1 MPLAVISG
9 STIAQSLLSGVL
21 EGGDYALYSLGL
33 AFVFGIL
40 RIINLAHGEVVVL
53 GGYVAYWLLVKW
65 GVNPLLSLPLA
76 AAAGGAAGLV
86 TYHIF
91 LRRVR
96 EAPELNT
103 LILTFG
109 IYVFL
114 ANLFLQLWSGDLRS
128 IEVDALQRPLSIGP
142 VRASVGELLA
152 FAISLAVVFGVQL
165 FLSRTQAGRAI
176 RVTAIDRD
184 SAALAG
190 IDVERVDRRAFAIG
204 GVLAGVAGPLLG
216 LLTHLSPAVGGPL
229 TVKAFILTVL
239 AGVGSISGL
248 VAAGMILGV
257 GEAMT
262 VTFLSS
268 SLRELFGFVLF
279 LVILLARPTGLF
291 GQKA

>member
-1 MPLAVISG
+1 MISG
-9 STIAQSLLSGVL
+9 STIAQSLLSGLL

-65 GVNPLLSLPLA
+65 GVSPLLSLPLA
-76 AAAGGAAGLV
+76 ALAGGAAGLA
-86 TYHIF
+86 TYRVF
-91 LRRVR
+91 LGRVR
-96 EAPELNT
+96 QAPELNT

-109 IYVFL
+109 IHVFI
-114 ANLFLQLWSGDLRS
+114 ANVFLQLWTGDLRS
-128 IEVDALQRPLSIGP
+128 IEVDLLQRPLSLGP
-142 VRASVGELLA
+142 IRASVGELLA
-152 FAISLAVVFGVQL
+152 FVIAVAAVLGVQL
-165 FLSRTQAGRAI
+165 FLSRTRAGRAI

-190 IDVERVDRRAFAIG
+190 IDVARVDRRAFVIG
-204 GVLAGVAGPLLG
+204 GVLAGVAGPILG
-216 LLTHLSPAVGGPL
+216 VLTHVSPGTGGPL

-248 VAAGMILGV
+248 IVAGVILGV

-279 LVILLARPTGLF
+279 LVILLARPSGLF

>member
-1 MPLAVISG
+1 VASP
-9 STIAQSLLSGVL
+9 STIAQSLLSGLL

-53 GGYVAYWLLVKW
+53 GGYVAYWLLVRW
-65 GVNPLLSLPLA
+65 GVSPLLSLPLA
-76 AAAGGAAGLV
+76 AAAGGLAGLV
-86 TYHIF
+86 TYRVF
-91 LRRVR
+91 LGRVR
-96 EAPELNT
+96 QAPELNT

-109 IYVFL
+109 INVFL
-114 ANLFLQLWSGDLRS
+114 ANLFLQLWTGDLRT
-128 IEVDALQRPLSIGP
+128 IEVDALQRPLSLGP
-142 VRASVGELLA
+142 IRVSAGELVAFVIALA
-152 FAISLAVVFGVQL
+152 AVLGTQL
-165 FLSRTQAGRAI
+165 FLSRTRAGRAI

-190 IDVERVDRRAFAIG
+190 IDVARVDRRAFVIG

-216 LLTHLSPAVGGPL
+216 VLTHLSPAVGGPL

-248 VAAGMILGV
+248 IAAGMILGV

-268 SLRELFGFVLF
+268 SMRELFGFVLF
-279 LVILLARPTGLF
+279 LVILLARPSGLF

>member
-1 MPLAVISG
+1 LVST
-9 STIAQSLLSGVL
+9 STIAQSLLSGLL

-40 RIINLAHGEVVVL
+40 RVINLAHGEVVVL

-65 GVNPLLSLPLA
+65 GVSPLLSLPLA
-76 AAAGGAAGLV
+76 ALTGGAAALV
-86 TYHIF
+86 TYRVF
-91 LRRVR
+91 LGRVR
-96 EAPELNT
+96 DAPELNT

-109 IYVFL
+109 IHVFI
-114 ANLFLQLWSGDLRS
+114 ANVFLQLWTGDLRS
-128 IEVDALQRPLSIGP
+128 IEVDLLQRPVSLGP
-142 VRASVGELLA
+142 IRASVGELVA
-152 FAISLAVVFGVQL
+152 FVIAVAAVAGVQL
-165 FLSRTQAGRAI
+165 FLSRTRAGRAI

-190 IDVERVDRRAFAIG
+190 IDVERVDRRAFVIG

-216 LLTHLSPAVGGPL
+216 VLTHLSPGVGGPL

-239 AGVGSISGL
+239 AGVGSIAGL
-248 VAAGMILGV
+248 IASGMILGV

-268 SLRELFGFVLF
+268 SMRELFGFVLF
-279 LVILLARPTGLF
+279 LVILLARPAGLF

>member
-1 MPLAVISG
+1 MVSTD
-9 STIAQSLLSGVL
+9 TIAQSLLSGVL

-53 GGYVAYWLLVKW
+53 GGYVSYWLLVKW
-65 GVNPLLSLPLA
+65 GVSPLLSLPLA
-76 AAAGGAAGLV
+76 GLAGGAAGLV
-86 TYHIF
+86 TYRVF
-91 LRRVR
+91 LGRAR

-109 IYVFL
+109 IHVL
-114 ANLFLQLWSGDLRS
+114 IANVFLQLWTGDLRS
-128 IEVDALQRPLSIGP
+128 IEVDLLERPISVGP

-152 FAISLAVVFGVQL
+152 FVFALAVVAGMQL
-165 FLSRTQAGRAI
+165 FLSRTRAGRAI

-190 IDVERVDRRAFAIG
+190 IDVARVDRRAFVIG

-216 LLTHLSPAVGGPL
+216 VLAHLSPGVGGPL

-248 VAAGMILGV
+248 IAAGMILGV

-279 LVILLARPTGLF
+279 LGILLARPSGLF
-291 GQKA
+291 GQRI

>member
-1 MPLAVISG
+1 MISG
-9 STIAQSLLSGVL
+9 SSIVQSLLSGLL
-21 EGGDYALYSLGL
+21 EGGNYALYSLGL

-53 GGYVAYWLLVKW
+53 GGYVAYWMLVRY
-65 GVNPLLSLPLA
+65 GVGPVLSMPLA
-76 AAAGGAAGLV
+76 AAAGGALGWL
-86 TYHIF
+86 TYRIF

-109 IYVFL
+109 VGIFL
-114 ANLFLQLWSGDLRS
+114 TNLFLQLWTGDLRS
-128 IEVDALQRPLSIGP
+128 VEVDWLQRPLTLGP
-142 VRASVGELLA
+142 IRASVGELVA
-152 FAISLAVVFGVQL
+152 FGFSVAAVLGLQA
-165 FLSRTQAGRAI
+165 FLHRTRTGKAI

-190 IDVERVDRRAFAIG
+190 IDVERVDRGAFAIG
-204 GVLAGVAGPLLG
+204 GLLAGIAGPVLGVLANV
-216 LLTHLSPAVGGPL
+216 SPGVGGPL

-248 VAAGMILGV
+248 IAAGMILGV
-257 GEAMT
+257 GEALT

-268 SLRELFGFVLF
+268 SYRELFGFTLF
-279 LVILLARPTGLF
+279 LGILLARPSGLF
-291 GQKA
+291 GRRI

>member
-1 MPLAVISG
+1 MVSG
-9 STIAQSLLSGVL
+9 TTIVQSLLSGLL

-53 GGYVAYWLLVKW
+53 GGYVSYWLLVKW
-65 GVNPLLSLPLA
+65 GVSPLLSLPLA
-76 AAAGGAAGLV
+76 ALAGGGAGLV
-86 TYHIF
+86 TYRVF
-91 LRRVR
+91 LGRVR
-96 EAPELNT
+96 QAPELNT

-109 IYVFL
+109 IHVFI
-114 ANLFLQLWSGDLRS
+114 ANVFLQLWTGDLRS
-128 IEVDALQRPLSIGP
+128 IEVDLLQRPLSLGP
-142 VRASVGELLA
+142 IRASVGELVA
-152 FAISLAVVFGVQL
+152 FVIAVAAVLGVQL
-165 FLSRTQAGRAI
+165 LLSRTRAGLAI

-190 IDVERVDRRAFAIG
+190 IDVARVDRRAFVIG
-204 GVLAGVAGPLLG
+204 GVLAGVAGPILG
-216 LLTHLSPAVGGPL
+216 VLTHVSPGTGGPL

-248 VAAGMILGV
+248 IVAGVILGV

-279 LVILLARPTGLF
+279 LVILLARPSGLF

>member
-1 MPLAVISG
+1 VVSG

-40 RIINLAHGEVVVL
+40 RVINLAHGEVVVL
-53 GGYVAYWLLVKW
+53 GGYVAYWLLVRF
-65 GVNPLLSLPLA
+65 GVSPIASLPLA
-76 AAAGGAAGLV
+76 ALAGGGAGLV
-86 TYHIF
+86 TYRAF
-91 LRRVR
+91 LGRVR
-96 EAPELNT
+96 QAPELNT

-109 IYVFL
+109 VHVFL
-114 ANLFLQLWSGDLRS
+114 ANVFLQLWTGDLRS
-128 IEVDALQRPLSIGP
+128 IEVDALQRPLSLGP
-142 VRASVGELLA
+142 IRASVGEVAA
-152 FAISLAVVFGVQL
+152 FAIAIAAVLGVQL
-165 FLSRTQAGRAI
+165 FLSRTRAGRAI

-190 IDVERVDRRAFAIG
+190 IDVARVDRWAFAIG
-204 GVLAGVAGPLLG
+204 GVLAGVAGPVLG
-216 LLTHLSPAVGGPL
+216 VLTHVSPSVGAPL

-248 VAAGMILGV
+248 VAAGVILGV

-268 SLRELFGFVLF
+268 SMRELFGFVLF
-279 LVILLARPTGLF
+279 LVILFARPSGLF